1 MRKDVLSNKIA
12 KLKINNLLKE
22 GYSKGEIAQMA
33 NLNNKT
39 IHNIVNSKNELVKLR
54 THNKIEKLWDEL
66 TKVKEAEQLEDGY
79 FLTEDDVIDAEDA
92 EMAVKEVTTWLIVS
106 LITLFILIIG
116 IIGILRYI
124 IGLFS

>member
-106 LITLFILIIG
+106 LITLFILIIV